1 MAVINFLRLKA
12 IFIMALIL
20 LSCNSKNSNNKKESK
35 INMEYQNKLNAC
47 KSTYPFKRWRDAFK
61 NGLEQYTETNC
72 NKIESVFDNLI
83 TALVTAGEN
92 AAEKDKVALFK
103 TAILET
109 NTLNDEIEGLIE
121 TGEREDLC
129 ELTDIITRACGLD
142 PEKYGA
148 GEGLASEWRDW

>member
-1 MAVINFLRLKA
+1 MALL
-12 IFIMALIL
+12 IFSRIKVLFIVVLIL
-20 LSCNSKNSNNKKESK
+20 LSCNSKNNSNKQESK

-47 KSTYPFKRWRDAFK
+47 KNVYPFKRWRDGFK

-72 NKIESVFDNLI
+72 NKIEGVFDNLI
-83 TALVTAGEN
+83 AALATAGEN
-92 AAEKDKVALFK
+92 AAEKDKIEIFK

-109 NTLNDEIEGLIE
+109 NKLNDEIEGLIE

-148 GEGLASEWRDW
+148 GEGLASEWREW